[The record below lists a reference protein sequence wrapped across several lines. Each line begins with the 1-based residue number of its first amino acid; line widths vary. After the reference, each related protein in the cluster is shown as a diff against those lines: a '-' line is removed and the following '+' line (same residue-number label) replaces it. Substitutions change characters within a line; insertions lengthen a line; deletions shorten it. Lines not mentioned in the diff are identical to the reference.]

1 MWRGIAPLID
11 LPAVSARP
19 KMAWRAWVKAQRRAG
34 GKGGSAGASCRAV
47 QAGCAAS
54 WEIVMDIQTR
64 VRPPRSPAASEL
76 RFASLFDPGR
86 GVAVPCDASGQVDL
100 DALPERLRS
109 AYFGARAMVGR
120 EYAYPVAKP
129 VH

>member
-1 MWRGIAPLID
+1 MDIHAPL
-11 LPAVSARP
+11 RP
-19 KMAWRAWVKAQRRAG
+19 RRA
-34 GKGGSAGASCRAV
+34 
-47 QAGCAAS
+47 QA
-54 WEIVMDIQTR
+54 DF
-64 VRPPRSPAASEL
+64 EL
-76 RFASLFDPGR
+76 RFASLFHPGR

-120 EYAYPVAKP
+120 EYAYPVVTP